1 MGLVVTSIRGSI
13 LSLYE
18 QVRLIIFARKVN
30 PAMLYIPWVKAT
42 PVNGSGAAELSHFR
56 VGAAERESW
65 REHKLEKKKG
75 WGGRVKEWVE
85 KTETAKMR
93 QKEGMRRGRGRGG
106 GRKGYR

>member
-30 PAMLYIPWVKAT
+30 PAMLHIPWVKAT

-56 VGAAERESW
+56 VGAAEPRE
-65 REHKLEKKKG
+65 LEGTQVRKKKG
-75 WGGRVKEWVE
+75 VGGRGE
-85 KTETAKMR
+85 
-93 QKEGMRRGRGRGG
+93 
-106 GRKGYR
+106 